1 MPIDIYSFPV
11 TWLANH
17 PILDRVSLVAESAGL
32 LTEYHHGDPERRE
45 RASDLRDDWAAWV
58 QEIRDH
64 GVLEPLKV
72 VKNPD
77 HEGRYL
83 VIDGRH
89 RLQAARDAGKKEV
102 PCVIV
107 HEGDI
112 HAHMEGSVI
121 ARRHWTKSML
131 AYFALLLH
139 PEVAVENR
147 HGGDRKAIKSQKMRL
162 DLTTREELAERYRVS
177 PRLMDDAIWIYRQ
190 LDEHPDLRPR
200 IEPSLWAGVPLM
212 RLRLGIEGATAT
224 LDQPRRPAS
233 PDSASWGKYVNGLR
247 TRLVLWESWTEEQR
261 IRFAGDWRRLVT
273 DLPDDAREVMRAALQ
288 ADSPESEDDGPIV
301 IDPFHAGDDPTPVN
315 HDNDA
320 TAAHGAQGEPETGL
334 CNLYETGGSGI
345 PSPEPTPFATGTER
359 HLSETPQVLAAPSQV
374 SSLASVPVGTPVP
387 DTLTCD
393 RCGRHGFTPSGLAR
407 HQALCAP
414 STSRPVS
421 A

>member
-1 MPIDIYSFPV
+1 MPSDIYSFPV

-45 RASDLRDDWAAWV
+45 RASGLRDDWAAWV

-77 HEGRYL
+77 HEGSYL

-131 AYFALLLH
+131 AYFCVLLH
-139 PEVAVENR
+139 PEVAADNVN
-147 HGGDRKAIKSQKMRL
+147 GGDRRSISAQKMRF
-162 DLTTREELAERYRVS
+162 DPMSREMLAERFGVS
-177 PRLMDDAIWIYRQ
+177 LRLLVEAIWIYRQ

-224 LDQPRRPAS
+224 LDKPRRPAS
-233 PDSASWGKYVNGLR
+233 PDSASWGKYLNGLR

-301 IDPFHAGDDPTPVN
+301 IDPFHADDFPGSTTGET
-315 HDNDA
+315 DA
-320 TAAHGAQGEPETGL
+320 TTAHGAQGEPETGL
-334 CNLYETGGSGI
+334 LLPHETGGSGI
-345 PSPEPTPFATGTER
+345 PSPEPTRFATGTER

-374 SSLASVPVGTPVP
+374 SSLVPVPVGTPVP

-393 RCGRHGFTPSGLAR
+393 RCGRHGFTVSGLAR
-407 HQALCAP
+407 HQALCHT